1 MHKLTYR
8 EKTLTG
14 GADLI
19 ERFAIA
25 LSKRSS
31 RAELAQSLF
40 VELIKATA
48 ASHVALWRRDL
59 RGANTRIFRLELANY
74 DADESQQFDA
84 SLCEFMSDWEAGSAA
99 AYLLEQSPNNSD
111 KVPQQAPWSAFNL
124 LLPLSINDASVHGML
139 SLHSGSMFTQTED
152 LPASIAKIFANAFLI
167 HKQEHSESAQQLA
180 GELWFERNM
189 RLILGRVHSRIDRD
203 YILQSI
209 VDTLGTILKIS
220 SCIVIRL
227 EGMSARITHE
237 YVDPDLSPLGL
248 GGSLSV
254 PQLIA
259 AQMCER
265 TTVLEESGIR
275 KFEQDHQD
283 RADSLFESS
292 IRSIAGTPVLI
303 NSTCFGALIL
313 QSNKV
318 RKWQKHEL
326 QLLEATA
333 HSASLALRNAEQY
346 QEAKE
351 QIFNLDLLTNLTRQ
365 LSSAVEQ
372 LGKMPKS
379 DAIDEPSLSSNQ
391 VKIPLSARE
400 LEVLKLIASG
410 LANREIAQRLFLTE
424 STVELHASRIRKK
437 LKLKSRTAL
446 VKFACD
452 NHLV

>member
-1 MHKLTYR
+1 VHKLTYR

-19 ERFAIA
+19 ERIAIA
-25 LSKRSS
+25 LSKRSP

-40 VELIKATA
+40 AEMVKVTGASQLI
-48 ASHVALWRRDL
+48 LWRRD
-59 RGANTRIFRLELANY
+59 TRTPSIFHAELANY
-74 DADESQQFDA
+74 DADKALQFDA
-84 SLCEFMSDWEAGSAA
+84 ASYEFFSNWDAGAGN
-99 AYLLEQSPNNSD
+99 AYLLENNAD
-111 KVPQQAPWSAFNL
+111 NVPHSAPWSKFNL
-124 LLPLSINDASVHGML
+124 LLPLSTNDTNVQGML
-139 SLHSGSMFTQTED
+139 SLHSSNAFTQAED
-152 LPASIAKIFANAFLI
+152 LPASIAKVFANAFLA
-167 HKQEHSESAQQLA
+167 HKQDPSEPSQQLA
-180 GELWFERNM
+180 GELWFERNL
-189 RLILGRVHSRIDRD
+189 RLILGRVHARIDRD
-203 YILQSI
+203 YILQTI
-209 VDTLGTILKIS
+209 VDTLGSILKIS
-220 SCIVIRL
+220 SCLVIKL

-237 YVDPDLSPLGL
+237 FVDPDLSPLGL
-248 GGSLSV
+248 GGSLVV
-254 PQLIA
+254 PQVIA

-292 IRSIAGTPVLI
+292 IRSIAGTPVMI
-303 NSTCFGALIL
+303 NSTCFGAIVI

-351 QIFNLDLLTNLTRQ
+351 HVFNLNLITNLTRQ
-365 LSSAVEQ
+365 LSTAVEHI
-372 LGKMPKS
+372 GKLPK
-379 DAIDEPSLSSNQ
+379 AEAVEEPMLSNTQ
-391 VKIPLSARE
+391 AKIPLSARE
-400 LEVLKLIASG
+400 LEVLRLIASG

>member
-14 GADLI
+14 CADLI
-19 ERFAIA
+19 ERLAVA

-31 RAELAQSLF
+31 RAELAQLLF
-40 VELIKATA
+40 AELIRETA
-48 ASHVALWRRDL
+48 ATHAVLWRRDL
-59 RGANTRIFRLELANY
+59 RNPTIFHLELANY
-74 DADESQQFDA
+74 DADKTQQFDA
-84 SLCEFMSDWEAGSAA
+84 AAFEFFAGWEAGAPS
-99 AYLLEQSPNNSD
+99 AYLLDNSANNSENI
-111 KVPQQAPWSAFNL
+111 PRSAPWSKFNL
-124 LLPLSINDASVHGML
+124 LLPLSLTDNGAQGML
-139 SLHSGSMFTQTED
+139 SLHHSSMFTQAEE
-152 LPASIAKIFANAFLI
+152 LPASVAKIFANAFI
-167 HKQEHSESAQQLA
+167 SHKPEPGESTQQLA
-180 GELWFERNM
+180 SELWFERNM
-189 RLILGRVHSRIDRD
+189 RLILGRVHTRIDRD

-209 VDTLGTILKIS
+209 VDTLGSILKIS
-220 SCIVIRL
+220 SCLVIRL
-227 EGMSARITHE
+227 ENMSARITHE

-248 GGSLSV
+248 GGSLTV
-254 PQLIA
+254 PQVIA

-283 RADSLFESS
+283 RGADSLFESS
-292 IRSIAGTPVLI
+292 IRSIAGTPVML
-303 NSTCFGALIL
+303 NSSCFGAIVI

-333 HSASLALRNAEQY
+333 HAASLALRNAEQY

-351 QIFNLDLLTNLTRQ
+351 QVFNLNLITNLTRQ
-365 LSSAVEQ
+365 LSTAVEHI
-372 LGKMPKS
+372 GKLPKA
-379 DAIDEPSLSSNQ
+379 DAVEDPSLSANP